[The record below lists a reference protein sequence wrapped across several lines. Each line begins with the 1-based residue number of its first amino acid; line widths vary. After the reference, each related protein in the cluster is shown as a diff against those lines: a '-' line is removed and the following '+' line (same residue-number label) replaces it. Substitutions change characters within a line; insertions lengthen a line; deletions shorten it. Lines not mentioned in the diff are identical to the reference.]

1 MPFLD
6 QVLSDTAK
14 EISAAK
20 QQHDLRELKRMWRDA
35 PPLRSFSSALSQGF
49 GLIAEIKKRSPS
61 GGEMRPENFA
71 EAPAAYARSPIVKAV
86 SVLTNATHFGMGI
99 EELARLKR
107 AVPHPILRK
116 DFIIDEYQVFQARAF
131 GADAILLMANIL
143 EAEAMRKLFDAAG
156 EAGLDVL
163 FEIHAESE
171 LRKIPSGAKIWGINS
186 RNFKAADKWWGDRRA
201 AAATSGRGADGPDP
215 TVELETFSLI
225 QRLPRSAIKIAESG
239 VAPDKIPQ
247 IARLGF
253 NAVLVGTSLLKSPQ
267 GVEETLRE
275 FERACVTACPETPA
289 S

>member
-6 QVLSDTAK
+6 QILSDTAK

-20 QQHDLRELKRMWRDA
+20 QRHDLSELKRMWRDA
-35 PPLRSFSSALSQGF
+35 PPLRSFSSALRRGF

-61 GGEMRPENFA
+61 GGEMRAENFA

-116 DFIIDEYQVFQARAF
+116 DFIIDEYQVCQARAF
-131 GADAILLMANIL
+131 GADGILLMANIL
-143 EAEAMRKLFDAAG
+143 EAEAMRRLFETAG

-171 LRKIPSGAKIWGINS
+171 LHKIPSGAEIWGINS
-186 RNFKAADKWWGDRRA
+186 RNFKAADKWWDAGGPPP
-201 AAATSGRGADGPDP
+201 ATSGRRGEGPDP

-225 QRLPRSAIKIAESG
+225 ERLPRSAIKVAESG

-247 IARLGF
+247 VSRLGF
-253 NAVLVGTSLLKSPQ
+253 NAVLVGTSLLKSPR
-267 GVEETLRE
+267 GVEEILRE
-275 FERACVTACPETPA
+275 FERACLTVCPETPA